1 MRLGL
6 LYVLFVS
13 AFSSNTL
20 SAQSGATKEQVNIYF
35 YHDKPPLVVDKE
47 KGLGQ
52 YFEIVNC
59 LNSHSAD
66 YHFKPAYVPK
76 PRIEHMISIN
86 SFNALVIGVHP
97 NWFKDRQREKYLW
110 SSAVLTDQDEFVSLT
125 SKPFDFINK
134 NSFDGKRVG
143 GVRGF
148 FYKGI
153 NESIQQK
160 SLTRVD
166 TINEKAL
173 LYMLLTQRIDFA
185 IVSRSTLIYYN
196 QNRDF
201 TNKFH
206 LSTVPHDSFTR
217 HIMLPKKRTKLLNQI
232 NALIGKQC
240 AF

>member
-6 LYVLFVS
+6 LYVLLAS
-13 AFSSNTL
+13 AFSNNTL
-20 SAQSGATKEQVNIYF
+20 SAQPGDNKEEVDIYF
-35 YHDKPPLVVDKE
+35 YHDKPPLIIDKE

-52 YFEIVNC
+52 YFEIINC
-59 LNSHSAD
+59 LNSNSAD
-66 YHFKPAYVPK
+66 YHFKPIYVPK
-76 PRIEHMISIN
+76 PRIERMIGNN

-110 SSAVLTDQDEFVSLT
+110 SSVVLTDQDEFVSLNT
-125 SKPFDFINK
+125 TPFNYIGQS
-134 NSFDGKRVG
+134 SFDGKVLG

-153 NESIQQK
+153 NESVQQK

-196 QNRDF
+196 SDKDF

-217 HIMLPKKRTKLLNQI
+217 HIMLPKERTKLLYQL

>member
-6 LYVLFVS
+6 ACLLLANVFGSVTLY
-13 AFSSNTL
+13 
-20 SAQSGATKEQVNIYF
+20 AQPGDIKEEVDIYF
-35 YHDKPPLVVDKE
+35 YHDKPPLVIDKE

-52 YFEIVNC
+52 YFEIIDC
-59 LNSHSAD
+59 LNSNSAD
-66 YHFKPAYVPK
+66 YRFKPAYVPK
-76 PRIEHMISIN
+76 PRIEHMISNN
-86 SFNALVIGVHP
+86 SFEALVLGVHP
-97 NWFKDRQREKYLW
+97 NWFKDKQREKYLW
-110 SSAVLTDQDEFVSLT
+110 SSVVLTDQDEFVSLNT
-125 SKPFDFINK
+125 KPFNYIGKD
-134 NSFDGKRVG
+134 SFDGKILG

-153 NESIQQK
+153 NESVQQK
-160 SLTRVD
+160 LLTRVD

-196 QNRDF
+196 KNKDF

-206 LSTVPHDSFTR
+206 ISTVPHDSFTR
-217 HIMLPKKRTKLLNQI
+217 HIMLPKERTKLLNQL

>member
-6 LYVLFVS
+6 CYVLLAI
-13 AFSSNTL
+13 AFSNSTL
-20 SAQSGATKEQVNIYF
+20 SAQPSEAKEEVDIYF
-35 YHDKPPLVVDKE
+35 YHDKPPLVIDKE
-47 KGLGQ
+47 KGFGQ
-52 YFEIVNC
+52 YFEIIEC
-59 LNSHSAD
+59 LNSNSTD
-66 YHFKPAYVPK
+66 YRFKPAYVPK
-76 PRIEHMISIN
+76 PRIERMISNN

-110 SSAVLTDQDEFVSLT
+110 SNVVLTDQDEFISLT
-125 SKPFDFINK
+125 SKPFDFISK
-134 NSFDGKRVG
+134 ESFDGKILG

-153 NESIQQK
+153 NESVQQK

-196 QNRDF
+196 SDKDF

-217 HIMLPKKRTKLLNQI
+217 HIMLPKERTKLLNQL